1 MTYAI
6 FYIIAWSLYL
16 YAEIEGVPLKGNY
29 DFINV
34 TNSLIAFGIISI
46 CNRLNKLIKK

>member
-16 YAEIEGVPLKGNY
+16 YAEIEGVPLKV
-29 DFINV
+29 IMI
-34 TNSLIAFGIISI
+34 L
-46 CNRLNKLIKK
+46 

>member
-6 FYIIAWSLYL
+6 FYNIAWLIYL

-29 DFINV
+29 DFINT
-34 TNSLIAFGIISI
+34 TNTLIAFGIISI
-46 CNRLNKLIKK
+46 CRRLDKLIKK